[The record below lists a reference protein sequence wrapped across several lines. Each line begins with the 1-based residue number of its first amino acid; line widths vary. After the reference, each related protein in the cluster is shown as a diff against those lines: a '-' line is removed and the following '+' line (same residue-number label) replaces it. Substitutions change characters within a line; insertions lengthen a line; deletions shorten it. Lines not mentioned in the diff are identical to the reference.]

1 MQARN
6 QKEAGTVIGCDKACR
21 SERSLNPWLA
31 ITTRT
36 KRLEDTPALTR
47 AGATHVVAEEM
58 LTAGEI
64 IVLTPFVVSRVTTF
78 EQVHKIRAQTIP

>member
-1 MQARN
+1 MNAR
-6 QKEAGTVIGCDKACR
+6 A
-21 SERSLNPWLA
+21 LNPELTIIA
-31 ITTRT
+31 RT
-36 KRLEDTPALTR
+36 KRLEDALSLTR
-47 AGATHVVAEEM
+47 AGASHLVAEEM